1 MQRAG
6 RKSWAWRA
14 LAGFWVFVLI
24 LCGAGAG
31 TLQMLGPPAQA
42 MLHAAN
48 EHHAALADAHATPP
62 DAHAT
67 APGADAAPALTQ
79 VKAEPA
85 LVPRGIVAAAPRPPN
100 TAIPPPDDDLLAA
113 RDPDGASRLPRI
125 ASNGRMAMQAYA
137 AGWDPSDARKKI
149 AVLVADIGLSAQ
161 TSGDA
166 ADRLPAAM
174 SFAISPYAVQ
184 NQTLLDRIRAA
195 GHEMLV
201 SLPMEPAGFGVS
213 DPGPRALLT
222 SGSADSN
229 AIHLTWALTRFPGY
243 VGVTGALGPLRGER
257 FAASAQMGDILASI
271 ARAGL
276 LYIDPRIGITKAD
289 PAAETTL
296 VQRNVDLVLDSNAA
310 DSREIDRRL
319 AQLEAIARRDGAAL
333 GLAGGATPI
342 MIERLVTWAARL
354 TTSDLVLVPVS
365 AITLPRRSDG
375 SRPSSP
381 DRRTYLA
388 CPVTVGLA

>member
-1 MQRAG
+1 MQGVG
-6 RKSWAWRA
+6 RTSWGTSRAWRA
-14 LAGFWVFVLI
+14 LAGFWMFVLI
-24 LCGAGAG
+24 LLGAGAG

-42 MLHAAN
+42 TLHAAIDP
-48 EHHAALADAHATPP
+48 HRALPDADLALPLALALAPPTP
-62 DAHAT
+62 A
-67 APGADAAPALTQ
+67 Q
-79 VKAEPA
+79 AEPA

-100 TAIPPPDDDLLAA
+100 AAIPPPDDDLLAA

-137 AGWDPSDARKKI
+137 AGWDPSDGRKKI

-184 NQTLLDRIRAA
+184 NPTLLDRIRAA

-229 AIHLTWALTRFPGY
+229 AIHLTWALSRFPGY

-257 FAASAQMGDILASI
+257 FAASAQMGDILTSI
-271 ARAGL
+271 AQAGL
-276 LYIDPRIGITKAD
+276 LYIDPRIGVTRAD
-289 PAAETTL
+289 PAAEITL
-296 VQRNVDLVLDSNAA
+296 VQRNVNLALDSNAA
-310 DSREIDRRL
+310 DAGEIDRRL
-319 AQLEAIARRDGAAL
+319 LQLEAIARRDGTAM
-333 GLAGGATPI
+333 GLAGAATPI

-354 TTSDLVLVPVS
+354 ANSDLVLVPVS
-365 AITLPRRSDG
+365 AITLPRRG
-375 SRPSSP
+375 
-381 DRRTYLA
+381 
-388 CPVTVGLA
+388 GLVAAK